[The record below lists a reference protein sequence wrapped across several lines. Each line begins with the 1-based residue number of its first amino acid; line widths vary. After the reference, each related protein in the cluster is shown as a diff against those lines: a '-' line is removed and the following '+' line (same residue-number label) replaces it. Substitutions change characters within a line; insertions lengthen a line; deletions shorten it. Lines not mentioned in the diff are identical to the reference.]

1 VTVGALAIPQFWLG
15 LMLLS
20 LFYSDLHV
28 LPGPIGRLDSGVD
41 PPPHLT
47 GMYLID
53 ATLTG
58 HWALLWMTV
67 RHLVLPV
74 FVLACGVF
82 APVARITRAAMVE
95 ALGSDF
101 VVAARAAGFPERTVR
116 WRYAL
121 KSALL
126 PVITMG
132 ANGIAFALTGTVLV
146 ENVFGWPG
154 VGQYALTAVQQSDFP
169 ALQGF
174 VLYASIV
181 YVLLYLLADLAY
193 VIADPRLRT

>member
-1 VTVGALAIPQFWLG
+1 
-15 LMLLS
+15 
-20 LFYSDLHV
+20 
-28 LPGPIGRLDSGVD
+28 
-41 PPPHLT
+41 
-47 GMYLID
+47 
-53 ATLTG
+53 
-58 HWALLWMTV
+58 
-67 RHLVLPV
+67 
-74 FVLACGVF
+74 
-82 APVARITRAAMVE
+82 MVE